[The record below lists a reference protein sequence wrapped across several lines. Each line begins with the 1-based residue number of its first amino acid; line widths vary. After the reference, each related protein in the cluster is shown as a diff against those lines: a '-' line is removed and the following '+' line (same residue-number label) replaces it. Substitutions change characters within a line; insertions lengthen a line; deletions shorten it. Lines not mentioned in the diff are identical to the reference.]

1 MIKKFPLL
9 NTLQFVLLV
18 FFSAGFN
25 LYLQA
30 QSPGLEN
37 QKQFQIHIRK
47 TNEIIKLDGDLNEG
61 AWEAAEKATD
71 FSNWIPTDAGF
82 PKRQTECRLTYNNEY
97 LYVGVILYD
106 TNYYIVKTLKRDA
119 ELGQSDGLGILLD
132 PTNQHTNGYTFLV
145 NALNVQAEDVIVGSG
160 INDLDLSWDNKW
172 LSATA
177 RHKNYWSLEMAIPFK
192 SIRYPAGKTVW
203 GFNTG
208 RGDIKNNQYSMWAKM
223 PVDKK
228 FTDLG
233 FTGLLI
239 WDAPPPPPGV
249 NIAFIPYGKSSLT
262 QDKENNEPWKEKL
275 NAGFDVK
282 ATVLKSMNLDATVN
296 PDFSQVEVDQQVTN
310 LTRFDI
316 FFPEKR
322 TFFLENADL
331 FTNYGAPPI
340 RPFYSRTI
348 GLDPDG
354 NPIPIIGGARLSG
367 NVTDKLRIGLMNIQT
382 QRKNDFAA
390 QNYTAISFNERLLKR
405 SVMKGYFLNRQGS
418 LTSKEKQEHP
428 LDVFGRNAG
437 MQFNFSDAKG
447 LWTGQAGYH
456 LSFKPGI
463 ATHHHYYQLAG
474 GYNGRRL
481 SILNAWDAVGTNF
494 YTDMGFVERIN
505 NYDAAK
511 DSVFRQGFRQL
522 VNVTSYKIFPFK
534 GNISTHVIQLKNIFV
549 WNPDGS
555 FNDRNNDLDY
565 TISFQNA
572 GLIKASFISQL
583 QNLNYAIKFVDDSL
597 ALPLPPGRYAFNSGG
612 ISLNTDRRKL
622 FNVLAGLNM
631 GQFYNGHLFQYTSN
645 FNFRTQPWGNFSLN
659 FEYDKLQFPANY
671 GNTNFF
677 LIASRVEVCFST
689 NLFWTTFIQY
699 NTQFNNFNINSRFQW
714 RFRPMSD
721 IFFVYS
727 DNYFSDPFLKNRNR
741 GIILKMNW
749 WLNL

>member
-1 MIKKFPLL
+1 MIKKFPIL

-97 LYVGVILYD
+97 LYIGVILYD

-132 PTNQHTNGYTFLV
+132 PTNEHTNGYTFLV

-275 NAGFDVK
+275 
-282 ATVLKSMNLDATVN
+282 KS
-296 PDFSQVEVDQQVTN
+296 
-310 LTRFDI
+310 
-316 FFPEKR
+316 
-322 TFFLENADL
+322 
-331 FTNYGAPPI
+331 
-340 RPFYSRTI
+340 
-348 GLDPDG
+348 
-354 NPIPIIGGARLSG
+354 
-367 NVTDKLRIGLMNIQT
+367 
-382 QRKNDFAA
+382 
-390 QNYTAISFNERLLKR
+390 
-405 SVMKGYFLNRQGS
+405 
-418 LTSKEKQEHP
+418 
-428 LDVFGRNAG
+428 
-437 MQFNFSDAKG
+437 
-447 LWTGQAGYH
+447 W
-456 LSFKPGI
+456 
-463 ATHHHYYQLAG
+463 
-474 GYNGRRL
+474 
-481 SILNAWDAVGTNF
+481 
-494 YTDMGFVERIN
+494 
-505 NYDAAK
+505 
-511 DSVFRQGFRQL
+511 
-522 VNVTSYKIFPFK
+522 
-534 GNISTHVIQLKNIFV
+534 
-549 WNPDGS
+549 
-555 FNDRNNDLDY
+555 
-565 TISFQNA
+565 
-572 GLIKASFISQL
+572 
-583 QNLNYAIKFVDDSL
+583 
-597 ALPLPPGRYAFNSGG
+597 
-612 ISLNTDRRKL
+612 
-622 FNVLAGLNM
+622 
-631 GQFYNGHLFQYTSN
+631 
-645 FNFRTQPWGNFSLN
+645 
-659 FEYDKLQFPANY
+659 
-671 GNTNFF
+671 
-677 LIASRVEVCFST
+677 
-689 NLFWTTFIQY
+689 
-699 NTQFNNFNINSRFQW
+699 
-714 RFRPMSD
+714 
-721 IFFVYS
+721 
-727 DNYFSDPFLKNRNR
+727 
-741 GIILKMNW
+741 
-749 WLNL
+749 